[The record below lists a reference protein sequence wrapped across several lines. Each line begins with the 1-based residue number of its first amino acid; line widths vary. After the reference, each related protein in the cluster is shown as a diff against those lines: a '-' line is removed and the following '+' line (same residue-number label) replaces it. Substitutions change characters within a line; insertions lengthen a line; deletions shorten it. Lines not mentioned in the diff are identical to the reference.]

1 MAYDETIL
9 SSLRRITRA
18 IDLHSR
24 KLASEYKLTAPQLV
38 CLRQLYND
46 GPLTPSRMARE
57 VSLSQATVTG
67 ILDRLERS
75 GLVER
80 RRDQKDRR
88 QISIYI
94 TSKGNELVQR
104 APLPLQER
112 FAGRLA
118 KLDEQ
123 DQALIDKTLKEIVEM
138 MEAADIDAA
147 PVITT
152 GNVEAEHTQ
161 VTEFLDTPKP
171 GKEDK
176 NS

>member
-1 MAYDETIL
+1 MAYDESIL

-24 KLASEYKLTAPQLV
+24 KLASEYRLTAPQLV
-38 CLRQLYND
+38 CLRQINAEGYY
-46 GPLTPSRMARE
+46 TPSQLARE

-67 ILDRLERS
+67 IIDRLERG

-80 RRDQKDRR
+80 RRDHKDRR
-88 QISIYI
+88 RVSIYI
-94 TSKGNELVQR
+94 TEKGKELVSK
-104 APLPLQER
+104 APMPLQEK
-112 FAGRLA
+112 FAGRLER
-118 KLDEQ
+118 LDESKR
-123 DQALIDKTLKEIVEM
+123 ALIDKTLKEIVEM

-161 VTEFLDTPKP
+161 VEEFLDAPILT
-171 GKEDK
+171 KEDEH
-176 NS
+176 S